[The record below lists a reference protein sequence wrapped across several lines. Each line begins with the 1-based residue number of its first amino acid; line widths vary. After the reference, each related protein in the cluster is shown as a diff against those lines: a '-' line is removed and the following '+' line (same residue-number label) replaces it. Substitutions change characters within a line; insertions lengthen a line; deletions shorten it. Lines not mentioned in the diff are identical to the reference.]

1 LEQAIALAGSDTEA
15 AGHFVLAELYDDL
28 CEQYE
33 QLGRVDDAVAAMR
46 SAIAAGWSGKPD
58 GRSRLAEIMLRAGRV
73 EQATTLWAQV
83 LADTPDDVWLY
94 NNAGMEYAIAGD
106 HATALEWL
114 TEGLRI
120 ALDGGDP
127 ERLVGQLSE
136 LRVESL
142 AALDRPGDE
151 LQQRAEAFLAEQ
163 KARTRRP
170 LTALDPVRVAWAWF
184 PADEYDRA
192 LRMWPD
198 LAEPGGP
205 AEGGRDHA
213 GYCRA
218 MQARLVQ
225 AAEAGATGIRIAP
238 IRIDEFL
245 AWCAGHDKDPGEA
258 RAGYAASMNLHSPAE
273 LIAWPSGRNQP
284 CWCGSG
290 RKYKKCCAAPG
301 SSAR

>member
-1 LEQAIALAGSDTEA
+1 
-15 AGHFVLAELYDDL
+15 
-28 CEQYE
+28 
-33 QLGRVDDAVAAMR
+33 
-46 SAIAAGWSGKPD
+46 
-58 GRSRLAEIMLRAGRV
+58 
-73 EQATTLWAQV
+73 
-83 LADTPDDVWLY
+83 VWLY

-114 TEGLRI
+114 TGGLRI

-136 LRVESL
+136 LRAESL

-170 LTALDPVRVAWAWF
+170 LTELDRVRVAWAWL

-198 LAEPGGP
+198 LAGPGGP

-225 AAEAGATGIRIAP
+225 AVEAGPKRVRIAP
-238 IRIDEFL
+238 IRIDAFL
-245 AWCAGHDKDPGEA
+245 AWCAEHDQDPGEA
-258 RAGYAASMNLHSPAE
+258 RAGYAAAMNLRSPDE
-273 LIAWPSGRNQP
+273 LIAWPPGRNQP

-290 RKYKKCCAAPG
+290 RKYKKCCAGPG